1 MPLSPA
7 NLAIVG
13 DEFAFTIDCHQDIGN
28 RFLAIT
34 VYCVACNILCV
45 LVKMLWK
52 DAELTM
58 LMTRG
63 GGTHVLGEVLLDV

>member
-28 RFLAIT
+28 RFLAVT
-34 VYCVACNILCV
+34 VYCVAGDFLCV
-45 LVKMLWK
+45 LVTMPWK
-52 DAELTM
+52 DVELIM

>member
-13 DEFAFTIDCHQDIGN
+13 DEFASTIDSHQDIEN
-28 RFLAIT
+28 RFLAVT
-34 VYCVACNILCV
+34 VYCIACNFLCV
-45 LVKMLWK
+45 LVTMPWK
-52 DAELTM
+52 DVELTM